1 MEMARTHVRTAA
13 ALSLAAALLLGATAC
28 GDDDDGGGDD
38 KSAPTA
44 SATVGESAS
53 SDIRDDIAS
62 ASASA
67 SAALG
72 DIRDGLDATSDVAVG
87 PTSTKDDRTVAEVTA
102 TNGTDKKADYTVTVE
117 FRDPGGNLLDT
128 IVMNIDDVDPGKRGK
143 GEARSNRDLSGTV
156 KADIGYAVRH

>member
-1 MEMARTHVRTAA
+1 MARTHVRTAA
-13 ALSLAAALLLGATAC
+13 ALSLAAALLLGTTAC
-28 GDDDDGGGDD
+28 GDDNDGGGDD
-38 KSAPTA
+38 KSAPTVSG
-44 SATVGESAS
+44 SAGESAS

-67 SAALG
+67 SAKLG
-72 DIRDGLDATSDVAVG
+72 DITDGLDATGDVTVG
-87 PTSTKDDRTVAEVTA
+87 PTSTEDDRTVAEVTA

-128 IVMNIDDVDPGKRGK
+128 IVMNIDDVDPGKQGR

-156 KADIGYAVRH
+156 EAEVGHAIRH